1 MERTIDEIKKAE
13 RAMQELLNVAAQL
26 RKQIEL
32 ASEKN
37 PEQIAGLVEAAAG
50 FEREAQKIKDYLQQW
65 RQSIQ

>member
-13 RAMQELLNVAAQL
+13 QAMQELLDVAAQL

-37 PEQIAGLVEAAAG
+37 PEQIAELVKAAAG

>member
-13 RAMQELLNVAAQL
+13 QAMQELLKVAAQL
-26 RKQIEL
+26 RQQIEL

-37 PEQIAGLVEAAAG
+37 PEQIAELVKAAAG
-50 FEREAQKIKDYLQQW
+50 FEREAQKIKDYLQHW